1 MTLYRGCGALALTAL
16 MCWPQAL
23 TAQTAPKPQPPA
35 AQPQTPPPPAPAQPQ
50 TPPPTAQA
58 KPPTPPPPTPAPA
71 QPQTPPATPPGA
83 PPAALQPDPYTYGG
97 VGRRDPFISLLGR
110 GSDSRNQASR
120 PPGVA
125 GLMINEVAVRGIVET
140 PKGFVALIQGP
151 DNRSYKVRPNDRLL
165 DGTVKAIMK
174 DQVIFSQEVND
185 PLSLVKVKEVPKRIR
200 EEGK

>member
-1 MTLYRGCGALALTAL
+1 
-16 MCWPQAL
+16 
-23 TAQTAPKPQPPA
+23 
-35 AQPQTPPPPAPAQPQ
+35 
-50 TPPPTAQA
+50 
-58 KPPTPPPPTPAPA
+58 
-71 QPQTPPATPPGA
+71 
-83 PPAALQPDPYTYGG
+83 
-97 VGRRDPFISLLGR
+97 
-110 GSDSRNQASR
+110 
-120 PPGVA
+120 VA